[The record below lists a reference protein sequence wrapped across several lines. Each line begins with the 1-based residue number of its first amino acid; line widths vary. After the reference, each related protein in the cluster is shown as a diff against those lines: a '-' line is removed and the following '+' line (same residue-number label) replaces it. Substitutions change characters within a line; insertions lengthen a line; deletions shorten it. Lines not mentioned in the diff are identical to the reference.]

1 MSDFLILL
9 LYLAVFL
16 GLSFVYVKQ
25 ALQMF
30 QQNHYELYRYSK
42 WLFNKKNLRFTPTLI
57 FVVLILTIGTLLK
70 QNRNL
75 IVLFLT
81 LAFAVYMIYQE
92 SKKVYIKDLV
102 VTARVKRQIIVFVIL
117 MSLFIILGRVL
128 PCDILAVLCIIMSYL
143 LVYPMAL
150 ITMPMEEGIKN
161 RYESQARQIL
171 KEDSRLIKIGIT
183 GSYGKTSTKNIINDI
198 IADNMYT
205 LITPASYNTPMGIT
219 RTVREMLKPTH
230 EVFVCEMGADKVSDI
245 SYLMDFVKPKYGVV
259 TSIGP
264 QHLNTFHTLDNIIRE
279 KMKEIEM
286 LPKDGVGFINL
297 DNEYIASYHI
307 ANTCKVVSVGIDNEN
322 ADLRAKDIVY
332 TRQGSEFTVNID
344 GEDLRFKTSLLG
356 KHNITN
362 ILLGIAVA
370 RELGISLKDI
380 VRNVSRIRQ
389 VEHRLEVKKINGLT
403 FIDDAFNSNPV
414 GSSMALDVLS
424 MMPERRVIVTPGMI
438 DLGTKEDEIN
448 YEFGKKM
455 LDKADLVILVGEKQ
469 TKQIL
474 RGLTD
479 SGFDAE
485 KILVVKTVREAF
497 RYIYANMNANDT
509 ILLENDLP
517 DAFNV

>member
-143 LVYPMAL
+143 FVYPMAL

-264 QHLNTFHTLDNIIRE
+264 QHLNTFGSQENIIRE
-279 KMKEIEM
+279 KMQEIEL
-286 LPKDGVGFINL
+286 LPADGFGIMNYDNDMIRNYNVKNL
-297 DNEYIASYHI
+297 QGRLGGH
-307 ANTCKVVSVGIDNEN
+307 
-322 ADLRAKDIVY
+322 
-332 TRQGSEFTVNID
+332 RQRKC
-344 GEDLRFKTSLLG
+344 RFKSE
-356 KHNITN
+356 
-362 ILLGIAVA
+362 
-370 RELGISLKDI
+370 R
-380 VRNVSRIRQ
+380 
-389 VEHRLEVKKINGLT
+389 HRLYKTRLGVYCQY
-403 FIDDAFNSNPV
+403 
-414 GSSMALDVLS
+414 
-424 MMPERRVIVTPGMI
+424 RR
-438 DLGTKEDEIN
+438 
-448 YEFGKKM
+448 
-455 LDKADLVILVGEKQ
+455 
-469 TKQIL
+469 
-474 RGLTD
+474 
-479 SGFDAE
+479 
-485 KILVVKTVREAF
+485 
-497 RYIYANMNANDT
+497 
-509 ILLENDLP
+509 
-517 DAFNV
+517 